1 MKASKFIV
9 STLAA
14 GSVVAAV
21 GFAYAQTTPT
31 PSDPAYQTPQTQ
43 TQSDPMRA
51 NQPMPSDAN
60 NQMQRPMDST
70 TRTDRM
76 NNSMNNNMNNNPS
89 TTSIDNSNMSSER
102 MARADRN

>member
-31 PSDPAYQTPQTQ
+31 PSDPANQTPQTQ
-43 TQSDPMRA
+43 SQNQSDPMRA
-51 NQPMPSDAN
+51 NQPMQSNPN
-60 NQMQRPMDST
+60 NQMQSPMDST
-70 TRTDRM
+70 SRTDGRTD
-76 NNSMNNNMNNNPS
+76 SMNNNTSN
-89 TTSIDNSNMSSER
+89 TSIDNSNMSSER

>member
-31 PSDPAYQTPQTQ
+31 PADPAYQTPQTQ
-43 TQSDPMRA
+43 TQTQADPMRA
-51 NQPMPSDAN
+51 NQTMPADQN

-70 TRTDRM
+70 TRTD
-76 NNSMNNNMNNNPS
+76 SMNNNPS